1 MNKIKL
7 KQTSSEDI
15 SYDFEDEVDFSRYE
29 DKMVIAGNRE
39 FKAFGDDTL
48 IKIVKNEYY
57 DDDETLIENEDG
69 SCYVDESGYNYD
81 TAEELAKVSG
91 KKNWVEGSFSGYSQ
105 SDWQTVWYSKDE
117 VSRDERDYMEAF
129 YMGKISEFL
138 DEDMCSY
145 YVPDDV
151 VWEGK
156 KAICDYLG
164 FKVDE
169 TDIYDDQDKLIE

>member
-1 MNKIKL
+1 MIKL
-7 KQTSSEDI
+7 KQASSEDVW
-15 SYDFEDEVDFSRYE
+15 YDFEDEVDFSLYE
-29 DKMVIAGNRE
+29 DKMVIAGSRE

-69 SCYVDESGYNYD
+69 SCYVEEIGYNYD
-81 TAEELAKVSG
+81 TAEELEKVSG

-105 SDWQTVWYSKDE
+105 SDWQKVWYSKDE
-117 VSRDERDYMEAF
+117 VSQDELKYIEAF
-129 YMGKISEFL
+129 YMGKVSEFRVE
-138 DEDMCSY
+138 DECCY

-151 VWEGK
+151 VWKGK

-169 TDIYDDQDKLIE
+169 TEIYDEQDELIE